1 EVVADQFSMLGVA
14 NAIAEETVSSRG
26 AAPARSEGGAAREQR
41 EEAPVG
47 VEAASIPEVQYQS
60 EVKVEDLPF

>member
-1 EVVADQFSMLGVA
+1 MRREDVIFPRK
-14 NAIAEETVSSRG
+14 VSHLLES
-26 AAPARSEGGAAREQR
+26 APVRPEGGAARER
-41 EEAPVG
+41 EEAPVV

>member
-1 EVVADQFSMLGVA
+1 MLGVA

-26 AAPARSEGGAAREQR
+26 AAPARSEGGAARERVQ

-60 EVKVEDLPF
+60 DVKVEDLPF